1 MFPGLRLFLLVAA
14 VLCCLGPWQPQNVQ
28 AVPPFAV
35 VDVAEGECPRPRGG
49 DEWGCSVSF
58 KARTLGGGGAAKS
71 ALPVRRGT
79 GRVTARDLLPAPAVR
94 CGRAHLS
101 IWRI

>member
-28 AVPPFAV
+28 AIPPFSV
-35 VDVAEGECPRPRGG
+35 VDVAEGECPRPRSS
-49 DEWGCSVSF
+49 DEWGYSATS
-58 KARTLGGGGAAKS
+58 KARTLGGGATKA
-71 ALPVRRGT
+71 ALPARRGAS
-79 GRVTARDLLPAPAVR
+79 RVTVRDLLPAPAVR
-94 CGRAHLS
+94 RGRAHLS